1 MASIYDLVM
10 WAYYAAHG
18 RKPPDPAR
26 YVLGKPGWL
35 LPGATVLDYGGGEGR
50 WAVALAERAA
60 LVVVADID
68 EQALRRVPSHARLR
82 SVLLDGATLP
92 FRRDAFDLVF
102 VNHVVHHVEDVP
114 GLLHGLRR
122 IVRQNGRL
130 VVIDF
135 DPRASVTRIYRLLS
149 RYRDR
154 PCAFYSSGALTRL
167 MRGQDLDAE
176 DQRVDDFQYVL
187 VASPFTRGETPAR
200 FNAR

>member
-10 WAYYAAHG
+10 WVYYAAHG

-26 YVLGKPGWL
+26 YVLAKPGWL

-68 EQALRRVPSHARLR
+68 EQALHRVPSHVRLR
-82 SVLLDGATLP
+82 SVLLDGVMLP
-92 FRRDAFDLVF
+92 FRSDAFDLVF

-114 GLLHGLRR
+114 GLLHELRR
-122 IVRQNGRL
+122 IVRPNGRL
-130 VVIDF
+130 VVIEF
-135 DPRASVTRIYRLLS
+135 EPRASVTRIYRLLS

-154 PCAFYSSGALTRL
+154 PCVFYSPAALTQL
-167 MRGQDLDAE
+167 MGAQGLAAE
-176 DQRVDDFQYVL
+176 DRRFDDFQYAL
-187 VASPFTRGETPAR
+187 VASPLTRGGAHVGSESR
-200 FNAR
+200 